1 MYKFSLELT
10 EKKCTAILL
19 IQFHIYLY
27 VSKKCIYNKFASAYY
42 SHYKST
48 VFQVSQILVIIK
60 LL

>member
-10 EKKCTAILL
+10 EKKYTAILL
-19 IQFHIYLY
+19 IQFHIYLCF
-27 VSKKCIYNKFASAYY
+27 KKFICNKFASAYY